1 MEDELLRAAFDRN
14 TEAFE
19 RNSEAFQRNSAALD
33 RFEGVT
39 ERFERR
45 DDDQRAFMHEMML
58 RFEKLGNQVVGA
70 IADARDE
77 FRRVGGELRA
87 ELRAERAEWRQELRE
102 FSEEMRA
109 QRQALFRILD
119 RLPPA
124 DGNGATA

>member
-1 MEDELLRAAFDRN
+1 MEDEVLRAAFDRN

-19 RNSEAFQRNSAALD
+19 RSSEAFE
-33 RFEGVT
+33 RFEGVI
-39 ERFERR
+39 ERLERR

-70 IADARDE
+70 IADAGDE
-77 FRRVGGELRA
+77 FRRVGA
-87 ELRAERAEWRQELRE
+87 ELRAELRE